1 MVFDRDI
8 TARTGDPPGQ
18 LRDVETDAKMDNPGI
33 VVTLDGSSLTI
44 EDLVGISRGGALVR
58 VDNAARQRVRRS
70 RDTLVRAIDRGD
82 AIYGATTGVGAHK
95 TRSVHAADSPGFEQL
110 LLASQRVGHGPLLEQ
125 DAVRA
130 VIARLVNG
138 FAKGV
143 SGVREELVEELVE
156 ALNEGRTAAVP
167 MLGSV
172 GQADLVPLGELVG
185 DVVDVTRLGPKEV
198 LALTDNNAFSTGLA
212 ALAVHDCRRLIDT
225 LDVAAALDLEAFR
238 ANLSILHQSVAAVRP
253 RASVGA
259 SLTRFHSLL
268 ADSELWRPGAAR
280 NLQDPLTFRT
290 VVELHAAMRDALSYA
305 EGQVSIELNASQENP
320 IVVPDED
327 RLVSVGNFEIAA
339 LAAAIDL
346 VRIALAP
353 VLSSACERVAKLL
366 HTGFSGLPTG
376 LSSAPDSPED
386 ALSELA
392 VVAAALASEA
402 RLLAQP
408 VSFEIVT
415 TNLAEGIEDRA
426 TMAPLGARRLRQMVA
441 LGERLAAVEL
451 VVAVQAIDLRE
462 PALLGEGASHA
473 RGLVR
478 RLVPFTGPGQPPPS
492 NLEPLVELV
501 RSGAFASVGH
511 QIDTTAGAT

>member
-1 MVFDRDI
+1 MFADDD
-8 TARTGDPPGQ
+8 TAAPAGDPPVER
-18 LRDVETDAKMDNPGI
+18 RDVETHDATGT
-33 VVTLDGSSLTI
+33 VVTVDGSSLTI
-44 EDLVGISRGGALVR
+44 ENLIGISRGAARVR
-58 VDNAARQRVRRS
+58 VDEAARERVRRS
-70 RDTLVRAIDRGD
+70 RDTLVRAIERGD
-82 AIYGATTGVGAHK
+82 VIYGATTGVGAHK
-95 TRSVHAADSPGFEQL
+95 ARHVRPEDSPSFEQL
-110 LLASQRVGHGPLLEQ
+110 VLAGQRVGHGPLLEQ
-125 DAVRA
+125 DVVRA
-130 VIARLVNG
+130 VIVRLVNG

-143 SGVREELVEELVE
+143 SGVREELVDELLE
-156 ALNEGRTAAVP
+156 ALNDSRAPAVRS
-167 MLGSV
+167 LGSI
-172 GQADLVPLGELVG
+172 GQADLIPLGELVSEL
-185 DVVDVTRLGPKEV
+185 VDVTRLGPKEV
-198 LALTDNNAFSTGLA
+198 LALTDNNAFSTALS

-225 LDVAAALDLEAFR
+225 FDVAAALDMEGFR
-238 ANLSILHQSVAAVRP
+238 ANLSILHPSVAAVRP
-253 RASVGA
+253 RASVDA
-259 SLTRFHSLL
+259 SLTRFRSLL

-327 RLVSVGNFEIAA
+327 RLVSVANFEIAA

-366 HTGFSGLPTG
+366 HSGFSGLPTG
-376 LSSAPDSPED
+376 LSSVPDSPED

-408 VSFEIVT
+408 VSFEVVT
-415 TNLAEGIEDRA
+415 TTIAEGIEDRA
-426 TMAPLGARRLRQMVA
+426 TMAPLGARRLREMVA

-451 VVAVQAIDLRE
+451 VVAAQAIDLRA
-462 PALLGEGASHA
+462 PARLGSGASDA

-478 RLVPFTGPGQPPPS
+478 RSVPFTGPGQSPAS
-492 NLEPLVELV
+492 NLEPLVELI
-501 RSGAFASVGH
+501 RSGVVASVGDR
-511 QIDTTAGAT
+511 IASTVGGTRVA